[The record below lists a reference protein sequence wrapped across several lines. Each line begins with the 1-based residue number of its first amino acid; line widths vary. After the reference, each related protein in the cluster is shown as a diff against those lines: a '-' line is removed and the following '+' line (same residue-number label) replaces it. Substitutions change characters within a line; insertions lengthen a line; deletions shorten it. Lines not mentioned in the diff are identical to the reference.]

1 LVLRAGEDH
10 RRYNLP
16 TVNHQLAAVI
26 PDIPAEYSESRSRDI
41 CLYLRQAPD
50 FYDAETAG
58 ASASTETTR
67 ILTTIHPEHAL
78 YLPLHYV
85 LFYPYGGRRYYKS
98 LQLIGTTSH
107 GTARKRTAMTAR
119 MFYRFHLHTRSGV
132 FETLHRSALLFQQF
146 IVYGWASTERS
157 DLDFIRFNQ
166 GKIRAEL
173 NGGDFD
179 GQYRLIYRCRL
190 STSENLGFTLT
201 RMQFPIRLA
210 FTMTINKSQGQSLR

>member
-1 LVLRAGEDH
+1 
-10 RRYNLP
+10 
-16 TVNHQLAAVI
+16 
-26 PDIPAEYSESRSRDI
+26 
-41 CLYLRQAPD
+41 
-50 FYDAETAG
+50 
-58 ASASTETTR
+58 
-67 ILTTIHPEHAL
+67 
-78 YLPLHYV
+78 
-85 LFYPYGGRRYYKS
+85 
-98 LQLIGTTSH
+98 
-107 GTARKRTAMTAR
+107 

-146 IVYGWASTERS
+146 IVDAWASTIRS

-210 FTMTINKSQGQSLR
+210 FAMTINKSQGQSLLYVGVDLRKPVFTYGQLYVALSRTTDINNVAVLFSSTNPERVTDNIVYPEVLCPFYPRC